1 MSSQD
6 NDPDR
11 DDATGPPPGG
21 PFRGSFAGAG
31 GPVPP
36 GRGPVR
42 AGRGRL
48 LPTVLILVAVL
59 AVIGWGATLWTE
71 FLWYESVGFRN
82 VLTTRLLSQIGL
94 FLLAGALTGLAVW
107 SGLWLAWRHRPVY
120 APSTP
125 EQAALDRY
133 RSALDPMRRLV
144 FVAVPLLLGAFT
156 GTAAASQWQTVLLFV
171 NREPFGVVDPHHGID
186 VGFFVFSLPF
196 WQMVVSFATLVL
208 GLTLVGALLTHY
220 IYGGLQL
227 QGGPGSSRTTTAARV
242 HLATVLA
249 LLLLVRAGGYWIER
263 YSLSMTEHA
272 RITGMQ
278 YTDVH
283 AVLPTRGILAVA
295 ALLCALFFLSTIWTR
310 TWRLPLI
317 SLAGLLVV
325 ALLLGGAYPALVQQ
339 LRVVPSEAQLEAPYI
354 EDAIQSTL
362 AAYDLEGIEKIDYNA
377 ETEAEPGQLRSD
389 ADTVPGI
396 RIVDPSVVSPTFR
409 QLQGVRNYYQFADA
423 LDVDRYEVD
432 GERVDTVIA
441 VRELNLAGISAGQRN
456 WVNDHTV
463 YTHGFGVVA
472 AYGNRRSAEG
482 EPVFYER
489 NIPPVGGLGEYE
501 PRIYFGE
508 ASPTYSI
515 VGSPADVAPREL
527 DYPASGQ
534 DSGAGEVRNTYDG
547 VGGVAIGNLARRAA
561 YAIKYRHLEILLSD
575 SVNSESVMLDHRNP
589 RERVERVAPWLRLD
603 GNPYPA
609 IVDGRVLWIIDGYTV
624 SSRYPY
630 SQLEEL
636 GEATADSLQQA
647 ENIRSIGQG
656 KVNYIRNSV
665 KATVDAYDG
674 TVSLYTWDE
683 EDPLLKAWSKVF
695 DGSVLPM
702 DEISGDLMSHFRYP
716 EDLFKVQ
723 REVLSRYHVQDAG
736 SFFTGQDFW
745 TVSEDPSVEGEAKP
759 DIPPYYL
766 SIAMP
771 GQDEPT
777 FSLTTTYIPAGS
789 ERQNLTGYLAV
800 DADAGSEAGERRE
813 DYGTMRM
820 LVLPRE
826 TTVRGPGQFQNEV
839 NSSNEGSEAF
849 DVTLSQFLNLNRQ
862 QGSQVT
868 IGNLLTLPVGGGL
881 LYVEPVYVQSAGGS
895 SYPLQRVVVA
905 AFGNE
910 LGWSDTLDGALDEL
924 FGGDSGATAGDA
936 GDEGPTTSP
945 PTDGED
951 GGEDAG
957 DPGAEPTGDLAEA
970 IAEIQQAYEDGQAAL
985 EEGDWQAYGEA
996 QERLQEAIRKAVE
1009 ASPEGG
1015 SLTLPG
1021 GDAGADDATQ
1031 TDAP

>member
-1 MSSQD
+1 M
-6 NDPDR
+6 PP
-11 DDATGPPPGG
+11 TGGRPAGPGRPGG
-21 PFRGSFAGAG
+21 PG
-31 GPVPP
+31 GPGVL
-36 GRGPVR
+36 GRR
-42 AGRGRL
+42 SRL
-48 LPTVLILVAVL
+48 IPTVLVLLGVL

-71 FLWYESVGFRN
+71 FLWYESVGFRH
-82 VLTTRLLSQIGL
+82 VLTTRLLTQAGL
-94 FLLAGALTGLAVW
+94 LLGAGALTAAAVW

-133 RSALDPMRRLV
+133 RSALDPMRKLV

-171 NREPFGVVDPHHGID
+171 HRQPFGVEDPEFGID

-196 WQMVVSFATLVL
+196 WQMLVSFATLVL
-208 GLTLVGALLTHY
+208 GLSLIGALLTHY

-227 QGGPGSSRTTTAARV
+227 QGGPGTSRTTPAARV

-249 LLLLVRAGGYWIER
+249 LILLVRAGGYWIER
-263 YSLSMTEHA
+263 YTLSMTEHA

-278 YTDVH
+278 YTDVN
-283 AVLPTRGILAVA
+283 AVLPTRSILAVA
-295 ALLCALFFLSTIWTR
+295 ALLCAAFFVATIWTR

-339 LRVVPSEAQLEAPYI
+339 LRVVPSEAQLETPYI
-354 EDAIQSTL
+354 ARAIDSTL
-362 AAYDLEGIEKIDYNA
+362 AAYDLEDLEKIDYNA

-389 ADTVPGI
+389 AETIPGI

-423 LDVDRYEVD
+423 LDVDSYEVD
-432 GERVDTVIA
+432 GEMVDTVIA
-441 VRELNLAGISAGQRN
+441 VRELNQEGISAGQRN

-508 ASPTYSI
+508 ASPIYSI
-515 VGSPADVAPREL
+515 VGAPEGQAPREL

-534 DSGAGEVRNTYDG
+534 EEGTGEVRNTYAG
-547 VGGVAIGNLARRAA
+547 AGGVPIGDVARRAA

-575 SVNSESVMLDHRNP
+575 SVNSESVMLDHRMP

-609 IVDGRVLWIIDGYTV
+609 VVDGRVLWIVDGYTV

-636 GEATADSLQQA
+636 GEATADSLQVGA
-647 ENIRSIGQG
+647 ENIQSIGQG
-656 KVNYIRNSV
+656 RVNYIRNSV

-674 TVSLYTWDE
+674 TVTLYEWDE
-683 EDPLLKAWSKVF
+683 EDPLLMAWSQAF
-695 DGSVLPM
+695 DGSVQPM
-702 DEISGDLMSHFRYP
+702 SAISADLMSHFRYP

-723 REVLSRYHVQDAG
+723 RQVLSRYHVQDAG

-745 TVSEDPSVEGEAKP
+745 AVSEDPTVEGEFKP

-766 SIAMP
+766 SVAMP
-771 GQDEPT
+771 GQEEPT

-800 DADAGSEAGERRE
+800 DADAGETEGQPRE
-813 DYGTMRM
+813 DYGKLRM

-868 IGNLLTLPVGGGL
+868 IGNLLTLPVGDGL
-881 LYVEPVYVQSAGGS
+881 LYVEPVYVQSQGGS

-936 GDEGPTTSP
+936 GDEGPTQSP
-945 PTDGED
+945 SPDEEPADPGD
-951 GGEDAG
+951 GGE
-957 DPGAEPTGDLAEA
+957 PEPSGDLATAVADIE
-970 IAEIQQAYEDGQAAL
+970 QAYAEGQAAL
-985 EEGDWQAYGEA
+985 EAGDWQAYGEA
-996 QERLQEAIRKAVE
+996 QERLQDAIRRAVA

-1015 SLTLPG
+1015 SVTVPG
-1021 GDAGADDATQ
+1021 GGGTDDASQ
-1031 TDAP
+1031 TSAP